1 MHALIR
7 IAKPGA
13 DIMPAILTV
22 YNDDTYDMD
31 VFHADIKTTIYRKIT
46 EVSQLIKNRDI
57 RQICFMSLYSYI
69 SNVQNVPKTSK
80 KRIAS
85 SANDILAFES
95 IDQDLNEME
104 YVFEGKALSNINYV
118 ISVMKRGPK
127 TKLELGRVNMSPIIQ
142 AFKSK
147 KGK

>member
-1 MHALIR
+1 
-7 IAKPGA
+7 
-13 DIMPAILTV
+13 MPAILTV

>member
-1 MHALIR
+1 MGQTIFRHYIN
-7 IAKPGA
+7 A
-13 DIMPAILTV
+13 DIYGCNVI
-22 YNDDTYDMD
+22 
-31 VFHADIKTTIYRKIT
+31 
-46 EVSQLIKNRDI
+46 SQ
-57 RQICFMSLYSYI
+57 Q
-69 SNVQNVPKTSK
+69 
-80 KRIAS
+80 
-85 SANDILAFES
+85 ANDILAFES

>member
-1 MHALIR
+1 MKKIV
-7 IAKPGA
+7 IN
-13 DIMPAILTV
+13 IMPAILTV

-85 SANDILAFES
+85 SINDILAFES
-95 IDQDLNEME
+95 IDQNLNEME